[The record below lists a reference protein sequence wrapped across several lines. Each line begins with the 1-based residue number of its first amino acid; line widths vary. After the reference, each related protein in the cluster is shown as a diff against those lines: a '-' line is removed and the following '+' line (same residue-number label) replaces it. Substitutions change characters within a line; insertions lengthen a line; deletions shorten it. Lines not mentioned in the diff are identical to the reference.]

1 MTDLT
6 IRVVW
11 VCFEFAQRKLFS
23 EFEKMLLDKG
33 WLVDNKAS
41 TWNKM
46 VEPSILKR
54 AQLERECSHNTIT
67 ILKYD

>member
-41 TWNKM
+41 TWNKV
-46 VEPSILKR
+46 VEPSIFKEGS
-54 AQLERECSHNTIT
+54 A
-67 ILKYD
+67 